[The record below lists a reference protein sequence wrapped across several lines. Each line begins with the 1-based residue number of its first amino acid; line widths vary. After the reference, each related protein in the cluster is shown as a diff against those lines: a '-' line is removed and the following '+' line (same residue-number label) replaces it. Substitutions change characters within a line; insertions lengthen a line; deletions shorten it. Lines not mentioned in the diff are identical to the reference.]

1 MNKTN
6 NILQW
11 SGTACLLVMYVLM
24 SFFPEQRPWN
34 IVAGV
39 AGGCF
44 YLAWTIRVANRPQM
58 IVNAVAIC
66 IGIAGL
72 ITFETPQELPRQS
85 GVDREIECR
94 RLLDLPDA

>member
-1 MNKTN
+1 MNLN

-24 SFFPEQRPWN
+24 SFFPEHRPWN

-39 AGGCF
+39 AGGAF

-72 ITFETPQELPRQS
+72 INFEAPQELPRQS
-85 GVDREIECR
+85 GIDKQIECQ
-94 RLLDLPDA
+94 RLLGIDDE

>member
-1 MNKTN
+1 MNLN

-39 AGGCF
+39 AGGAF

-58 IVNAVAIC
+58 LVNAVAIC
-66 IGIAGL
+66 IGLAGL

-85 GVDREIECR
+85 GIDRQIECE
-94 RLLDLPDA
+94 RLLGIGND

>member
-1 MNKTN
+1 
-6 NILQW
+6 
-11 SGTACLLVMYVLM
+11 MYVLM

-39 AGGCF
+39 AGGLF

-72 ITFETPQELPRQS
+72 INFESVVVEPLEGSVKADQYERDMKPDCIDPK
-85 GVDREIECR
+85 DRT
-94 RLLDLPDA
+94 

>member
-1 MNKTN
+1 MNLN

-39 AGGCF
+39 AGGAF

-72 ITFETPQELPRQS
+72 INFETPQELPRQS
-85 GVDREIECR
+85 GIDRQIECE
-94 RLLDLPDA
+94 RLLGLDKE

>member
-1 MNKTN
+1 MNLN

-24 SFFPEQRPWN
+24 SFFPEHRPWN

-39 AGGCF
+39 AGGAF
-44 YLAWTIRVANRPQM
+44 YLAWTVRVANRPQM

-72 ITFETPQELPRQS
+72 ITFEAPQELPRQS
-85 GVDREIECR
+85 GIDRQIECQ
-94 RLLDLPDA
+94 RLLGIDDE

>member
-1 MNKTN
+1 MNLN

-39 AGGCF
+39 AGGAF

-66 IGIAGL
+66 IGLAGL
-72 ITFETPQELPRQS
+72 VNFETPQELPRQS
-85 GVDREIECR
+85 GIDRQIECE
-94 RLLDLPDA
+94 RLLGIGND